1 MNRIFCIV
9 ALLVLTA
16 TGCKAQNKESVSVQW
31 TPITE
36 AAQTN
41 IEENEKLFFVDF
53 STSWCGWCKKMDR
66 ETFSDPVVASI
77 LNKFYIPI
85 HFDAEGNDEFT
96 WLGTDYLPGKV
107 VNGRPGTHS
116 FTRATLGTRIGYPSF
131 AIFSPDMRLIQM
143 FEGYRNSGEFSMILW
158 YICSMDYT
166 RYTWEQY
173 QDIFDTQI
181 RPKMM
186 KSIDWKA
193 AADNAD
199 KPVQIYHE

>member
-1 MNRIFCIV
+1 MKKILSIAMV
-9 ALLVLTA
+9 LLLFT
-16 TGCKAQNKESVSVQW
+16 TSCNAQDKSQVSVQW
-31 TPITE
+31 TSITE

-66 ETFSDPVVASI
+66 ETFSDPVVAAL
-77 LNKFYIPI
+77 LNKYYIPI
-85 HFDAEGNDEFT
+85 HFDAEGDEEFT
-96 WLGTDYLPGKV
+96 WLGTTYGPGKA
-107 VNGRPGTHS
+107 VNGRAGTHS
-116 FTRATLGTRIGYPSF
+116 FTRAMLGSRIGYPSF

-143 FEGYRNSGEFSMILW
+143 FEGYRTSGEFSMILW

-173 QDIFDTQI
+173 QQIFDTQI
-181 RPKMM
+181 RPVMM

-193 AADNAD
+193 DADNANQ
-199 KPVQIYHE
+199 PVQIYHE